1 MKVLITIGTYRQ
13 GSSNYQ
19 FNGLLNK
26 LSLWND
32 ELGLS
37 DLQEDIASFSLVN
50 ESALV
55 GYWSFNEGSGS
66 TLTDLSGNGNNG
78 TINGASWSNDAPSN
92 NTNSISYTPATN
104 LTDNT
109 EYHWQVTAKDQSGAT
124 FTTPLQS
131 FVVNA
136 ENDLPGD
143 FDLLSPG
150 NTTMVTDLTPVLH
163 WDEPTDAIY

>member
-1 MKVLITIGTYRQ
+1 MTVLKICVYTTQIDDGEWHHVAGTQRISNENLCGRCFGEHLYAGTLVSQDESTPITIGTYRQ

-78 TINGASWSNDAPSN
+78 TINGAS
-92 NTNSISYTPATN
+92 
-104 LTDNT
+104 
-109 EYHWQVTAKDQSGAT
+109 
-124 FTTPLQS
+124 
-131 FVVNA
+131 
-136 ENDLPGD
+136 
-143 FDLLSPG
+143 
-150 NTTMVTDLTPVLH
+150 
-163 WDEPTDAIY
+163 